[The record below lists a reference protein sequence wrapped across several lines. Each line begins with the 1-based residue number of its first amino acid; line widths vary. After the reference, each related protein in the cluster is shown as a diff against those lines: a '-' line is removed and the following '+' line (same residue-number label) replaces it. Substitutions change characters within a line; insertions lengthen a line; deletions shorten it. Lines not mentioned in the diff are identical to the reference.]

1 MDPRNCTEFGIK
13 SNEILHEIV
22 VMSDLTNREKI
33 CGDFRYTSRKR
44 K

>member
-22 VMSDLTNREKI
+22 VMSDLTNGKKI